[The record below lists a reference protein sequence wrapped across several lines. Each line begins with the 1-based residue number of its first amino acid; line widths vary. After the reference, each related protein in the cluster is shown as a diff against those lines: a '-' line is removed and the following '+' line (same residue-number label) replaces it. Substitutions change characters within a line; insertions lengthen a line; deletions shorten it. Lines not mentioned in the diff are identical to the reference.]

1 LQQSYKEVGKIAVLT
16 PPYVMQSNPPR
27 CGRGWRAHLLLAGL
41 FLFSFLIAA
50 HPAAAHKVKVWDPSV
65 AKFIVE
71 DGGQLLAD
79 YGSFQFYEVDH
90 LRPEVLQSD
99 KAEVRDDAN
108 GILLNAAKID
118 TSTAVGKALCQPVGV
133 FSGKRLHLVQFVGPV
148 KNAWHE
154 ALKKSG
160 AQIIS
165 YLPENAYLVY
175 GDTQSLARLQRLAG
189 TMTSVQWDGEYRDD
203 YKIHPKARLVDVNGN
218 PQQLTTD
225 EFSIQL
231 VADPAAN
238 KTTLALIDRLKLEPI
253 HRQYSLLQYVN
264 VFARLRA
271 QDLDLIAAQ
280 PDVISIQPYF
290 PPRKQDE
297 RQDQIV
303 AGNLTGDAP
312 TAPGY
317 LAWLASK
324 GFTQAQFTASGF
336 AVDMSDSGIDN
347 GTTNPNHFAL
357 YELGDTSNTSR
368 VIYNRLEGTPNQ
380 DSTIQG
386 CDGHGNLNTHIVCAY
401 DDQPASFPHTDSAG
415 YYYDLGVCPFVLVGS
430 SVVFDPV
437 DFTNPDFPTLASHAY
452 QDGARIS
459 NNSWGDSLGNNDDNS
474 YNSDSQA
481 YDALV
486 RDAQPGVSGNQ
497 EMVFVF
503 SDGDG
508 GPGSGSVTA
517 PSTAKNV
524 IAVGGIENVRSMSTA
539 NGGNNPAGDD
549 GCFTSDDDA
558 NSANDI
564 ASFSSRGPT
573 ADGRIK
579 PDLVAPSSHITG
591 GAPQSFPPPSPS
603 GTGSALD
610 CFFNFGEE
618 YDPIYGP
625 GSLGVCGL
633 PGSETI
639 GASNFFPVGQQFF
652 TESSGTSHSSPAVAG
667 ACALLRQ
674 YFINQ
679 SFLPPSP
686 AMTKA
691 YLMNSARYVTGSGA
705 NDNLFSNSQGMG
717 ALDLGMAFDGTTR
730 ILQDE
735 LTADK
740 FTASGQTRTIT
751 GVITDPSKPFRVTLA
766 WTDAPGSTTGPALN
780 NDLDLTVEIAG
791 TTYLGNVFHGANSVK
806 GGAADHRNNVESVF
820 LPVGT
825 VGGFTVT
832 ITAANINSDGV
843 PGDADPLDQD
853 FALVIYNGMNATLAN
868 FAPVAGAYQGLIQA
882 SPFSQPNSGIISII
896 AGNAGTFSAKFT
908 LGGATH
914 SLAGV
919 FDNDANSTSIITR
932 PGTSSLTVTLH
943 IDLTN
948 GTDQITGTISDG
960 TTTSAVTANL
970 SPFNSKTNPATQYE
984 GNYTIVLPANPSDTG
999 PSFPQGNGYGTLTVD
1014 SGGNIRFSATLG
1026 DGTRISQTAIVS
1038 ENGMWPVYIPLYSKL
1053 GSLEG
1058 LVAFTNIV
1066 GVSDLGGTLTWFKLA
1081 SPAAKLYPNG
1091 FTTQITLLGSTYAAP
1106 PLGTPAL
1113 NVSNATCNLLITSGA
1128 GDLSS
1133 FVSNSVTLNTNNKV
1147 MLCVT
1152 NGFKLTITTKT
1163 GLFSGSFVNPAT
1175 TKPMA
1180 FRGVLFQKQN
1190 DGAGLFLGPDQTGFV
1205 TVEPSP

>member
-1 LQQSYKEVGKIAVLT
+1 MLQQSFKKAGKIAGLT
-16 PPYVMQSNPPR
+16 PPYVMHSGAPR
-27 CGRGWRAHLLLAGL
+27 CGRGRRAGLLLAGL
-41 FLFSFLIAA
+41 FLSAFLVAA
-50 HPAAAHKVKVWDPSV
+50 HPAAAHKIKVWDPSI
-65 AKFIVE
+65 AKLIVE

-79 YGSFQFYEVDH
+79 YGSFQLYEVDR

-99 KAEVRDDAN
+99 KAEVRDDSD
-108 GILLNAAKID
+108 GILLNAARID
-118 TSTAVGKALCQPVGV
+118 TSATAGKALRQPVGA
-133 FSGKRLHLVQFVGPV
+133 FTGKRLHLVQFVGPV
-148 KNAWHE
+148 QNAWHE

-175 GDTQSLARLQRLAG
+175 GDSQSLIRLQRSAG

-203 YKIHPKARLVDVNGN
+203 YKIHPKARLVDGNGN
-218 PQQLTTD
+218 PQQIATD

-238 KTTLALIDRLKLEPI
+238 KATLALIDRLKFEPI
-253 HRQYSLLQYVN
+253 HRQYNLLQYVN
-264 VFARLRA
+264 VFVRLKA
-271 QDLDLIAAQ
+271 QDLGLIAAQ

-290 PPRKQDE
+290 TPRKQDE

-303 AGNLTGDAP
+303 AGNLTGNVP

-336 AVDMSDSGIDN
+336 VVDMSDSGIDN
-347 GTTNPNHFAL
+347 GTTTPNHFAL
-357 YELGDTSNTSR
+357 YELGDTDNTSR
-368 VIYNRLEGTPNQ
+368 VIYNNLEGTPNNPS
-380 DSTIQG
+380 STLQG

-401 DDQPASFPHTDSAG
+401 DNQPVGFPHTDNDG

-430 SVVFDPV
+430 SVIFDP
-437 DFTNPDFPTLASHAY
+437 DEFTNPDFPTLASHAY
-452 QDGARIS
+452 QNGARIS
-459 NNSWGDSLGNNDDNS
+459 NNSWGESFGNNDDNS

-486 RDAQPGVSGNQ
+486 RDAQPDVGGNQ

-508 GPGSGSVTA
+508 GPGSGTVTA
-517 PSTAKNV
+517 PCTAKNV

-549 GCFTSDDDA
+549 GCFTFDTDA

-564 ASFSSRGPT
+564 ASFSGRGPT

-579 PDLVAPSSHITG
+579 PDLVAPCSHITG
-591 GAPQSFPPPSPS
+591 GAPQSSPPPSPS
-603 GTGSALD
+603 GIGSALD
-610 CFFNFGEE
+610 CFFHFGEE
-618 YDPIYGP
+618 FDPTE
-625 GSLGVCGL
+625 LGVCGE
-633 PGSETI
+633 PGSGFI
-639 GASNFFPVGQQFF
+639 DASNFFPVGQQFF
-652 TESSGTSHSSPAVAG
+652 TESSGTSHSSPAIAG

-679 SFLPPSP
+679 LLLPPSP
-686 AMTKA
+686 AMSKA
-691 YLMNSARYVTGSGA
+691 YLMNSTRYVTGSGA
-705 NDNLFSNSQGMG
+705 NDNLFSNNQGMG

-730 ILQDE
+730 ILHDE

-780 NDLDLTVEIAG
+780 NDLDLIVTIAG
-791 TTYLGNVFHGANSVK
+791 TTYLGNVFHGANSIK
-806 GGAADHRNNVESVF
+806 GGTADHRNNVESVF

-825 VGGFTVT
+825 LGGFTVT
-832 ITAANINSDGV
+832 VTAANINSDGV

-853 FALVIYNGMNATLAN
+853 FALVIYNGTNATLAN
-868 FAPVAGAYQGLIQA
+868 FAAVAGAYQGLIQA
-882 SPFSQPNSGIISII
+882 TPFSQPNSGIISIV
-896 AGNAGTFSAKFT
+896 AGNTGTFSAKFT

-914 SLAGV
+914 SLTGI
-919 FDNDANSTSIITR
+919 FDNDGDSTSVITR
-932 PGTSSLTVTLH
+932 DGASSLTVTLH

-970 SPFNSKTNPATQYE
+970 SQFNSKTNPATQYE
-984 GNYTIVLPANPSDTG
+984 GNYTIVLPPNPSDTG
-999 PSFPQGNGYGTLTVD
+999 SAFPQGNGYGTLTVD
-1014 SGGNIRFSATLG
+1014 SGGKIRLSATLG
-1026 DGTRISQTAIVS
+1026 DGTRISQTAAVS

-1053 GSLEG
+1053 GSMGG

-1066 GVSDLGGTLTWFKLA
+1066 GVSDLGGALTWFKPA
-1081 SPAAKLYPNG
+1081 IPAAKLYPNG

-1106 PLGTPAL
+1106 PLGTTAL
-1113 NVSNATCNLLITSGA
+1113 TVSNAACNLLITSGA
-1128 GDLSS
+1128 GDLTS

-1147 MLCVT
+1147 TLCST
-1152 NGFKLTITTKT
+1152 NGLKLTVTTKT
-1163 GLFSGSFVNPAT
+1163 GLFSGSFVNPVTARPT
-1175 TKPMA
+1175 V
-1180 FRGVLFQKQN
+1180 FRGALFQKQN
-1190 DGAGLFLGPDQTGFV
+1190 DGAGLFLGTDQTGFV
-1205 TVEPSP
+1205 TVEPFP